1 MTPFGIRKR
10 LKKMM
15 GMGRD
20 DAPDDLPARK
30 ARPKISITLV
40 DPDGNEET
48 CQAPAGSSL
57 LFATGNMAKPLG
69 SGCADAT
76 CATCRCDVL
85 EGEEHIT
92 PQSGRERATLKENG
106 FSEDMRLG
114 CQAEITAPDI
124 SVKIRGYEFVI

>member
-15 GMGRD
+15 GLGGD

-30 ARPKISITLV
+30 ARPKITMTLV
-40 DPDGNEET
+40 DTDGNEET

-76 CATCRCDVL
+76 CGTCRCEVL
-85 EGEEHIT
+85 EGDDHVS

-106 FSEDMRLG
+106 FSEDLRLG
-114 CQAEITAPDI
+114 CQAEILGQDI
-124 SVKIRGYEFVI
+124 SVKIQGYEFVV